1 MKHFITWLVALGII
15 VGLQSRVHSQDPCDV
30 IASLHEHEHH
40 HHDDHSNSP
49 DDQQVPCD
57 SSHDDR
63 CPTDHHHHHN
73 HDCLC
78 HGMHVTDAMAGRL
91 RLKVPD
97 FSLSRFRHE
106 GEVAPEGPCL
116 GEDKPPLI

>member
-1 MKHFITWLVALGII
+1 VAFGII
-15 VGLQSRVHSQDPCDV
+15 VGLQSRVYAADPCEV
-30 IASLHEHEHH
+30 LASMHSHDHDH
-40 HHDDHSNSP
+40 HHDHSHDDH
-49 DDQQVPCD
+49 QQPEPCG
-57 SSHDDR
+57 SSHDDQ
-63 CPTDHHHHHN
+63 CPTDYHHHHN

-78 HGMHVTDAMAGRL
+78 HGMHFTDAMGAML
-91 RLKVPD
+91 RLNVPD